1 MGTDGQRI
9 RSKTDLLASAAKMHA
24 KNIETVHGHTGLSLP
39 NTKALFMR
47 ANALRKDLIVIHERN

>member
-1 MGTDGQRI
+1 
-9 RSKTDLLASAAKMHA
+9 MHA

-47 ANALRKDLIVIHERN
+47 ANALRKGLIVIHERN

>member
-9 RSKTDLLASAAKMHA
+9 KSKADILASAAKRHA
-24 KNIETVHGHTGLSLP
+24 KNIEAVHGHTGLSLP

-47 ANALRKDLIVIHERN
+47 ANALRKGLIVIHERN